1 MKSSSLFV
9 ISALAAAVSSF
20 AAEPGSVTRPTTPPV
35 PPAPPPV
42 NAAPG
47 TGPQVS
53 GVFRFVKPDGM
64 NVITQDV
71 ISTGTSAITTL
82 TMSGADAISS
92 GSGRCAFNVKYDE
105 ISSVVATNTTNRL
118 YSNDAL
124 IAQNTKLDLEPNKLK
139 TVWTQ
144 PYLFAGLNNIRIV
157 INADGAKPSTGWIRV
172 NVTGSCGG
180 VTAPAP
186 APAPK
191 PPEPPK
197 ATTPSL
203 ATTPPATTQSKTPEP
218 PKTTTSP
225 PAAPPKATE
234 PAKPTTPPMST
245 PPKTPEPPKPATDP
259 KVSTPP
265 TGTTPPVTPKP
276 PVVVEVKYAPG
287 SSQWT
292 QLYTAYGYSNYGVTQ
307 LKGKGY
313 PRYTDR
319 EDQRSDHRGR
329 QREDGDAER
338 L

>member
-20 AAEPGSVTRPTTPPV
+20 AAEPGSVTRPTTSPV
-35 PPAPPPV
+35 PPAPQPV
-42 NAAPG
+42 TATPG

-64 NVITQDV
+64 NVITQGV
-71 ISTGTSAITTL
+71 ISTATSAITTL

-118 YSNDAL
+118 YSNDTL

-157 INADGAKPSTGWIRV
+157 INAEGAKPSTGWIRV

-180 VTAPAP
+180 VTAPTPAP

-191 PPEPPK
+191 PLEPPK
-197 ATTPSL
+197 ATTP
-203 ATTPPATTQSKTPEP
+203 PPATPVKAPEP
-218 PKTTTSP
+218 PKS
-225 PAAPPKATE
+225 
-234 PAKPTTPPMST
+234 TTPPVAT
-245 PPKTPEPPKPATDP
+245 PSKTPEPPKPAVMSVDI
-259 KVSTPP
+259 
-265 TGTTPPVTPKP
+265 
-276 PVVVEVKYAPG
+276 
-287 SSQWT
+287 
-292 QLYTAYGYSNYGVTQ
+292 
-307 LKGKGY
+307 
-313 PRYTDR
+313 
-319 EDQRSDHRGR
+319 RGDLR
-329 QREDGDAER
+329 G
-338 L
+338 